1 MLAPMACCTGVVEH
15 IAPMRTV
22 VRGDNK
28 LPVYV
33 NNKVRYKL
41 PLYCQRILLYR
52 HKVSVCSCMPTS
64 LAALPAWVVDARAL
78 SCLLLLVAGGHC
90 LFDHAFPNRRCFLL
104 HASAPA
110 ARLAWLT
117 VLSCADV
124 RLLQDVMNLI
134 VVNES
139 KLRRDNVLPKLPLIT
154 AAVSCIGRLH
164 LI

>member
-1 MLAPMACCTGVVEH
+1 MLPPMACCTGVVEH

-41 PLYCQRILLYR
+41 RLYCQHILLYR
-52 HKVSVCSCMPTS
+52 HKVCSCMPTS
-64 LAALPAWVVDARAL
+64 LAALPAWVLMPVPFSACY
-78 SCLLLLVAGGHC
+78 CLLPAGTTC
-90 LFDHAFPNRRCFLL
+90 LTTRSQIAAACFLL

-110 ARLAWLT
+110 ARLDWLP

-124 RLLQDVMNLI
+124 CACCRM
-134 VVNES
+134 
-139 KLRRDNVLPKLPLIT
+139 
-154 AAVSCIGRLH
+154 
-164 LI
+164 